1 MSRIIL
7 EFDHSEIDQ
16 VIGDLQ
22 KLATVQTM
30 AEIEA
35 TVAKRFTDRID
46 AMKEQIADLEKPKPK
61 LGGGGKR
68 WSRKYDECIKCHQA
82 DSPHAS
88 KGRCGRCYQRE
99 IFAKNS
105 KTIIPLQVRSD
116 GVDSRPKLGDR

>member
-7 EFDHSEIDQ
+7 EFSHEEVDQ
-16 VIGDLQ
+16 VIADLQ

-46 AMKEQIADLEKPKPK
+46 AMKAQIEDLEKPKSK
-61 LGGGGKR
+61 IVGGKR

-88 KGRCGRCYQRE
+88 KGLCGRCYQRKKWGE
-99 IFAKNS
+99 NH
-105 KTIIPLQVRSD
+105 KTVVPLQVRSD
-116 GVDSRPKLGDR
+116 GVDSRPDSQKL